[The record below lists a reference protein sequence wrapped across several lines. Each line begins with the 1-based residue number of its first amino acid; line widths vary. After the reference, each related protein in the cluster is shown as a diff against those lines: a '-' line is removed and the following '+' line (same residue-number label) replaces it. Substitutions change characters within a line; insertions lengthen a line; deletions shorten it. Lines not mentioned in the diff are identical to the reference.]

1 MSGQVK
7 FRRHAVEPGERRVEG
22 RRGYTGSMTPEARQ
36 LLKQAL
42 ALDEKDRASMA
53 GALLESLHGEVDQDA
68 EEAWDAEI
76 RRRIEDLD
84 SGRVETIPWSEVKQR
99 LFRDFD

>member
-1 MSGQVK
+1 M
-7 FRRHAVEPGERRVEG
+7 EG
-22 RRGYTGSMTPEARQ
+22 RWRYTGSMTPEARQ

-53 GALLESLHGEVDQDA
+53 GVLIESLHGEVDPDA

-76 RRRIEDLD
+76 RRRVEELE
-84 SGRVETIPWSEVKQR
+84 SGKVETIPWSEVRQR